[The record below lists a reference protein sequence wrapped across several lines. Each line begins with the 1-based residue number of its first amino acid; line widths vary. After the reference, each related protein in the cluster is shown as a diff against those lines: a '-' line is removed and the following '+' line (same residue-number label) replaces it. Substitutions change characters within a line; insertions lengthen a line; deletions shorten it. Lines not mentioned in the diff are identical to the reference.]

1 MSGMGYAQY
10 AQMAMKAIGG
20 ARQVNKANEQAA
32 RDYINKLEDVN
43 SANQQIAETNL
54 QNTIRTGY
62 RVGILNVQRGA
73 AKAESVKMGFDV
85 TTKAQQVLGS
95 NAANAAAS
103 GGVGNSI
110 DAVASDIS
118 KKVDEAQIDVQ
129 DHYDDTNFNFD
140 LQLND
145 MIQRGQDALQTPY
158 KIPKGPKYGNALSG
172 ALMGLADSAV
182 QYGAQYASSN
192 MSLGLGSTRGTS
204 DMKMFSTSAL
214 SVAPTADLSGSY
226 VTSLKSS

>member
-1 MSGMGYAQY
+1 MSGMGWAQY
-10 AQMAMKAIGG
+10 AQMAMKAVGG
-20 ARQVNKANEQAA
+20 ARAVNKANEQAA
-32 RDYINKLEDVN
+32 NDYINKLEEVSSSN
-43 SANQQIAETNL
+43 KQIAETNL

-73 AKAESVKMGFDV
+73 AKAEAVKMGYDV
-85 TTKAQQVLGS
+85 SAKSQQVLGS

-110 DAVASDIS
+110 DAVATDIN
-118 KKVDEAQIDVQ
+118 KKVDEAQLDVQ

-158 KIPKGPKYGNALSG
+158 KIPKGPKYGNALTG

-182 QYGAQYASSN
+182 QYGSQYAQSN
-192 MSLGLGSTRGTS
+192 MSLGLGDKGGGGP
-204 DMKMFSTSAL
+204 MKTFDVPAQ
-214 SVAPTADLSGSY
+214 SVAPTANLSGSY
-226 VTSLKSS
+226 LTSLKSS

>member
-1 MSGMGYAQY
+1 MSGMGWAQY
-10 AQMAMKAIGG
+10 AQMAMKAVGG
-20 ARQVNKANEQAA
+20 ARSANKANEQAA
-32 RDYINKLEDVN
+32 RDYINKLEEVN
-43 SANQQIAETNL
+43 STNQQIGETNL

-73 AKAESVKMGFDV
+73 AKAEAVKMGFGI
-85 TTKAQQVLGS
+85 TTKAQSVLGS

-103 GGVGNSI
+103 GNVGSSV
-110 DAVASDIS
+110 DAVATDIQS
-118 KKVDEAQIDVQ
+118 KVDEAQIDVQ

-158 KIPKGPKYGNALSG
+158 KIPKGPKYSNALTG

-182 QYGAQYASSN
+182 QYGSQYAQSN
-192 MSLGLGSTRGTS
+192 MSLGLGDKGASPA
-204 DMKMFSTSAL
+204 MKNFDVSAQ
-214 SVAPTADLSGSY
+214 SVAPTANLSGSY
-226 VTSLKSS
+226 LTSLKSS